1 MNAQG
6 QTISKKMVGANGFVN
21 HDATQRIYMIDD
33 AITPKWDYVHG
44 LVLTSFDE
52 LNKNIKPKNTVK

>member
-1 MNAQG
+1 MALSIN
-6 QTISKKMVGANGFVN
+6 
-21 HDATQRIYMIDD
+21 DATQRIYMIDD

>member
-1 MNAQG
+1 
-6 QTISKKMVGANGFVN
+6 MVGANGFVN

-52 LNKNIKPKNTVK
+52 LNKKTSNQKKTVYSKTY

>member
-1 MNAQG
+1 V
-6 QTISKKMVGANGFVN
+6 VGAHGFVN
-21 HDATQRIYMIDD
+21 NDATQRIYMIDD

-52 LNKNIKPKNTVK
+52 IKQKTSNKKYSAYSKHT

>member
-1 MNAQG
+1 V
-6 QTISKKMVGANGFVN
+6 VGANGFVN

-52 LNKNIKPKNTVK
+52 LNKKHQTKNTVW

>member
-1 MNAQG
+1 
-6 QTISKKMVGANGFVN
+6 MVGANGFVN

-33 AITPKWDYVHG
+33 AITLKWDYVHG

-52 LNKNIKPKNTVK
+52 LNKKTSNQKKTVYSKTY